1 MTLPLVQ
8 INNLSLRY
16 GNFVAL
22 DDISIDFMPGTCVVI
37 CGPSGSGKSSLLR
50 CVNRLE
56 DFGTGDV
63 IFDGQSLKS
72 AHNISKNSVEYWY
85 GFSAF

>member
-50 CVNRLE
+50 CVNRL
-56 DFGTGDV
+56 
-63 IFDGQSLKS
+63 
-72 AHNISKNSVEYWY
+72 
-85 GFSAF
+85 